1 MAKMSPAEVERFL
14 KGIDFPAK
22 KADLVNHVKKESQQV
37 IEVLQRLPEETFQR
51 ATDITKAIGEADRG
65 TRN

>member
-1 MAKMSPAEVERFL
+1 MAKMNAAEVEKFL

-22 KADLVNHVKKESQQV
+22 KADLVNHVKRESQQV

-51 ATDITKAIGEADRG
+51 ATDVAKALGEAERG
-65 TRN
+65 ARN